1 MLLPFTLRAR
11 ASTQRINSYP
21 QKLSTGG
28 TFMTT
33 RPRFTLLLDKRGTLT
48 AQSPSGAHRDP
59 LRRVGRGVLVA
70 IGIALC
76 IMPDAGGSIPK
87 QYVSY
92 KEYAYYALGY
102 NTEQYKCLSILWG
115 KESAW
120 NPAAVGNLNGTHRVY
135 GIPQGK
141 SEWLKDQ
148 DGYTQIQW
156 GLKYI
161 GNRYGEPCIAL
172 DHWKAKGW
180 H

>member
-1 MLLPFTLRAR
+1 MKRNTD
-11 ASTQRINSYP
+11 
-21 QKLSTGG
+21 LSRTYTNG
-28 TFMTT
+28 F
-33 RPRFTLLLDKRGTLT
+33 DSDGTLT
-48 AQSPSGAHRDP
+48 AQSLSKAHRDP

-76 IMPDAGGSIPK
+76 IMPNAGGSIPK
-87 QYVSY
+87 QYVTY
-92 KEYAYYALGY
+92 KEYALHSLGY
-102 NTEQYKCLSILWG
+102 NYKQYKCLAILYG

-120 NPAAVGNLNGTHRVY
+120 NPKAANGSHY
-135 GIPQGK
+135 GIPQGR
-141 SEWLKDQ
+141 SVWLRDQ

>member
-1 MLLPFTLRAR
+1 MKRNTALSRTFTNGFD
-11 ASTQRINSYP
+11 S
-21 QKLSTGG
+21 
-28 TFMTT
+28 
-33 RPRFTLLLDKRGTLT
+33 DGTLT
-48 AQSPSGAHRDP
+48 AQSLSKAHRDP

-76 IMPDAGGSIPK
+76 IMPDAGGSKPV

-92 KEYAYYALGY
+92 KEYALHLLHYDY
-102 NTEQYKCLSILWG
+102 EQYKCLTILWG

-120 NPAAVGNLNGTHRVY
+120 NPEAIGNLNGSQRVY

-148 DGYTQIQW
+148 DGYGQVRW
-156 GLKYI
+156 GLSYI
-161 GNRYGEPCIAL
+161 EHRYSTPCRAYE
-172 DHWKAKGW
+172 HWRAHNW

>member
-1 MLLPFTLRAR
+1 MKRHTALT
-11 ASTQRINSYP
+11 STYADE
-21 QKLSTGG
+21 
-28 TFMTT
+28 
-33 RPRFTLLLDKRGTLT
+33 LDTDGTLT
-48 AQSPSGAHRDP
+48 AQSLSKAHREP
-59 LRRVGRGVLVA
+59 FRGVARGVLVA

-87 QYVSY
+87 QYVTY

-102 NTEQYKCLSILWG
+102 NLEEYKCLSILWG

-120 NPAAVGNLNGTHRVY
+120 NPKAVNGSHY

-161 GNRYGEPCIAL
+161 GHRYGEPCIAL
-172 DHWKAKGW
+172 DHWSKYGW